1 MNIIAI
7 YDYSEGVTV
16 IVDQPSN
23 RYPDEQRTIMTVV
36 TAIASQ
42 KGGVAKSTSSIN
54 LSAGL
59 ARKGKKVLLIDVDPQ
74 SNSSR
79 VFLKDYLNLKRDET
93 LYDTIINNK
102 SLHVYQTPV
111 EGLDIVPSH
120 ILLSNADIDLQNA
133 FRREE
138 RLKIHLAEIK
148 NEYDF
153 IFLDCPPSLNWLTYN
168 ALVAADKIIVPV
180 SPGFFELE
188 SINQINRTIYEIQN
202 QINHDLKIAGY
213 LFTIGEN
220 STGSKVSLK
229 VLRQTFPEYTLTNII
244 PKNVD
249 ARDASAAKMDIF
261 GYNPKAIAAEAYM
274 RVIKEVFNVE

>member
-1 MNIIAI
+1 
-7 YDYSEGVTV
+7 
-16 IVDQPSN
+16 
-23 RYPDEQRTIMTVV
+23 MTVV
-36 TAIASQ
+36 TAVASQ

-59 ARKGKKVLLIDVDPQ
+59 ARKGKRVLLIDIDPQ
-74 SNSSR
+74 SNASR
-79 VFLKDYLNLKRDET
+79 VHLKNYLDLKKEQT

-102 SLHVYQTPV
+102 PLHVYSTAV
-111 EGLDIVPSH
+111 EQLDIVPSH

-138 RLKIHLAEIK
+138 RLKVHLEAIK
-148 NEYDF
+148 DRYDYVF
-153 IFLDCPPSLNWLTYN
+153 IDCPPSLNWLTYN

-188 SINQINRTIYEIQN
+188 SINQINQTIHEIQT
-202 QINHDLKIAGY
+202 QINHNLNIAGY
-213 LFTIGEN
+213 LYTMGDHT
-220 STGSKVSLK
+220 TGSRVSLK
-229 VLRQTFPEYTLTNII
+229 VLRQTYPEYTLTNII

-261 GYNPKAIAAEAYM
+261 AFNPKSVAAEAYT
-274 RVIKEVFNVE
+274 RVIKEVYDVE